1 VIDWLPEGRNLSYMD
16 TTQPTTTQTPKET
29 AMVRTNRPFTLRVT
43 FTVFSKVLGKSFTNV
58 ELHRDMGDVTLR
70 ASALGWTVTKVE
82 AL

>member
-1 VIDWLPEGRNLSYMD
+1 
-16 TTQPTTTQTPKET
+16 
-29 AMVRTNRPFTLRVT
+29 MVRTNRPFTLRVT